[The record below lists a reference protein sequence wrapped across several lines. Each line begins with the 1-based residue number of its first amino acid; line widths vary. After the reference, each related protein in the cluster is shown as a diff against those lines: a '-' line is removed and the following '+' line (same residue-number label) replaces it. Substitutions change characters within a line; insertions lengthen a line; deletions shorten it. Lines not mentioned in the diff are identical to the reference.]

1 MIGHVAA
8 LATSGTGFV
17 ATALGVLAQS
27 PPSGGGG
34 LEEIAPFLSGGG
46 AAAAVG
52 GLVYVTRKLLNGE
65 LVPRSVAEREN
76 ELSQAVVA
84 AGQREAKYMEVAEKV
99 VGIAEAQQALT
110 RDSNRAL
117 WSASIALGGPDG
129 REGPRYEK

>member
-1 MIGHVAA
+1 MITSLAA
-8 LATSGTGFV
+8 LAASGTGV
-17 ATALGVLAQS
+17 LAGALGVLAQS
-27 PPSGGGG
+27 APNGSTG

-84 AGQREAKYMEVAEKV
+84 AGHREAKYMEVAEKV
-99 VGIAEAQQALT
+99 LKMHTEAQALA
-110 RDSNRAL
+110 RDTSRAL

-129 REGPRYEK
+129 REGQRHED